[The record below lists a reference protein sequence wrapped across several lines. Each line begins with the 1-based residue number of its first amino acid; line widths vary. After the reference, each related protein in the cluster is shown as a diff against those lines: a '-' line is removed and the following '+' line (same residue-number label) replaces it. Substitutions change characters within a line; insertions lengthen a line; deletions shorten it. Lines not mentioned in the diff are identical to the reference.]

1 MPCSSIFLNPPFCG
15 TDSVISFHPQ
25 MVDCGR
31 LRALGLASLALVL
44 AGRALSQPLPSFDF
58 TSPADTAGWAPTH
71 DISSLSTTS
80 TGLLAK
86 INGGDPYTVGPQRD
100 YPAKVPL
107 WLRLKLLNDTN
118 SSDQVFYFSNVATK
132 ATSVHFSVPSG
143 QWTEN
148 RVTVPT
154 LRPS

>member
-1 MPCSSIFLNPPFCG
+1 MPRFSIFLNPPFCG
-15 TDSVISFHPQ
+15 ADSVISFHAQ

-80 TGLLAK
+80 TGLLAQ
-86 INGGDPYTVGPQRD
+86 ISGGDPYTVGPQRD
-100 YPAKVPL
+100 YPAGVPL
-107 WLRLKLLNDTN
+107 WLRLKLL
-118 SSDQVFYFSNVATK
+118 SDAGGSCQVFCFSNVATE
-132 ATSVHFSVPSG
+132 AASV
-143 QWTEN
+143 
-148 RVTVPT
+148 
-154 LRPS
+154 